1 MKIGYSYWG
10 FLGDIKYDQN
20 GKAASTPDGNAFYS
34 WSIIREL
41 QQRGHTV
48 VQMMPNRDKV
58 GWGIKNNNLFS
69 WAHRARTDAY
79 LGMVKSLYD
88 NILDMQVLTKDQLF
102 TAWDRCGVN
111 KLDLVLHEW
120 RMLIPGRNDSIEFIS
135 GREPG
140 WQPDLLIQEAL
151 IEYCARHHI
160 KLVIFD
166 LDYKIDKAK
175 FSALRKKNP
184 DTWLFELG
192 DFWNG
197 TPHAHR
203 VCIPF
208 DFKFIDEFEVDKWEM
223 MNGGGYNR
231 LTYIGNRYERDWCI
245 DKYIPTELPDVIVY
259 GNWKESGR
267 DSEVRWPNIRFG
279 DRLQTAG
286 MRGVYGNSVATI
298 LLAKEEYCKHHFM
311 TARIIEAIFYGTV
324 PLFIEEYGT
333 ETIEEY
339 AGIFAEYLTVHNKA
353 EVIDVVLDLMANP
366 DKQVTIIRYLR
377 EHLRFM
383 DVSNFVNSLLEVTG
397 NVI

>member
-20 GKAASTPDGNAFYS
+20 GKVASTPDGNAFYS

-48 VQMMPNRDKV
+48 VQMMPDRDNI
-58 GWGIKNNNLFS
+58 GIRVQRQGTIFDS
-69 WAHRARTDAY
+69 WLKKKRIDAY
-79 LGMVKSLYD
+79 TNMVKSLYD
-88 NILDMQVLTKDQLF
+88 NIIDMQVLTKDQLF
-102 TAWDRCGVN
+102 VTWDRCGVN

-135 GREPG
+135 GRELG

-151 IEYCARHHI
+151 IEYCARYHI

-175 FSALRKKNP
+175 FAALRKKNP

-197 TPHAHR
+197 TPHTKK
-203 VCIPF
+203 VYIPF
-208 DFKFIDEFEVDKWEM
+208 DFEGINWFHPYKPMDGPFT
-223 MNGGGYNR
+223 R
-231 LTYIGNRYERDWCI
+231 LVYIGNRYERDWCI
-245 DKYIPTELPDVIVY
+245 DKYIPTEISGVTVY

-267 DSEVRWPNIRFG
+267 DSETRWPNIRFG
-279 DRLQTAG
+279 RRLQTAD
-286 MRGVYGNSVATI
+286 MWKVYSRSLATV
-298 LLAKEEYCKHHFM
+298 LLAKEEYCRHHFM
-311 TARIIEAIFYGTV
+311 TARLIESIFYCTV
-324 PLFIEEYGT
+324 PLFIEEYGK

-339 AGIFAEYLTVHNKA
+339 AGDCAEYLTVRSKA
-353 EVIDVVLDLMANP
+353 DVIDKIYALEN
-366 DKQVTIIRYLR
+366 KQLPREEIIMYLR
-377 EHLRFM
+377 DHLKFM
-383 DVSNFVNSLLEVTG
+383 DAKYFVDNLLEVTE
-397 NVI
+397 NVV